1 MAASATGR
9 WDLPILVAAVGVSAG
24 GDIAAITALAVHMQ
38 ATTGSGLLVAAVFAA
53 NWLALAAVSP
63 WAGRLVDRV
72 ESRAALGWASLAQ
85 AVVALALAFT
95 PGAGLTLALVALL
108 GIGAAVAVP
117 AEFALVGV
125 VGARAGAAR
134 ANGRVEAARYVGYTV
149 GPLAGGALAAAAG
162 TGGALL
168 LDAASFLVIVAGA
181 LALRARRRPDGP
193 AGESERA
200 RGGLALLGADRQLRL
215 TVVVLVVSL
224 VAMSASITADVF
236 FVSTTLGAGS
246 LGLGLL
252 YTSWTA
258 GMVAGSLGAAPRV
271 PARGLAVAAI
281 CTAGL
286 QGTSKAL
293 AAAIAVLPAVLVL
306 YALGGVVHG
315 IKNVT
320 ARTMIHERVPASAHG
335 RAFAAYAALRNGA
348 ELAALGLGGVLV
360 DLVGARA
367 TLAGA
372 GGGTALVALAG
383 LLVLAGR
390 LSRGAAL
397 GARGAPGAARRA

>member
-1 MAASATGR
+1 MAASASTPGR

-85 AVVALALAFT
+85 ALVAGALAFT
-95 PGAGLTLALVALL
+95 PGTGLTLALVALL
-108 GIGAAVAVP
+108 GVGAAVAVP

-134 ANGRVEAARYVGYTV
+134 ANGRVEAARYAGYAL
-149 GPLAGGALAAAAG
+149 GPLAGGALAAAMG

-168 LDAASFLVIVAGA
+168 LDAVSFLAVVAGA
-181 LALRARRRPDGP
+181 ALLRARRRPDTP
-193 AGESERA
+193 AEAAGRE
-200 RGGLALLGADRQLRL
+200 RGGLALLGAEPQLRL
-215 TVVVLVVSL
+215 TVIVLVASL
-224 VAMSASITADVF
+224 VAMSVSITADVF
-236 FVSTTLGAGS
+236 FVSTTLGGGS

-252 YTSWTA
+252 YSAWTA

-271 PARGLAVAAI
+271 PVRALAFAAI
-281 CTAGL
+281 AAAGL
-286 QGTSKAL
+286 QGTSKLLTAAL
-293 AAAIAVLPAVLVL
+293 ALLPAALAL

-348 ELAALGLGGVLV
+348 ELAALALGGVLV
-360 DLVGARA
+360 DLIGARA
-367 TLAGA
+367 TLAAA

-383 LLVLAGR
+383 L
-390 LSRGAAL
+390 AAL
-397 GARGAPGAARRA
+397 TGRRAIGGLVPSARRA

>member
-63 WAGRLVDRV
+63 WGGRLVYRV
-72 ESRAALGWASLAQ
+72 ESRAVLGWASLAQ
-85 AVVALALAFT
+85 ALVALALAFT
-95 PGAGLTLALVALL
+95 PGTGLTLALVALL
-108 GIGAAVAVP
+108 GVGAAVAVP

-125 VGARAGAAR
+125 VGARAGTGR

-162 TGGALL
+162 TGAALL
-168 LDAASFLVIVAGA
+168 LDAASFVVIVAGA
-181 LALRARRRPDGP
+181 LLLRARRRPEGP
-193 AGESERA
+193 AAASERA
-200 RGGLALLGADRQLRL
+200 RGGLALLGADLQLRL
-215 TVVVLVVSL
+215 TVLVLVVSL

-252 YTSWTA
+252 YTAWTA

-271 PARGLAVAAI
+271 PARSLALAAI
-281 CTAGL
+281 CAAGL

-293 AAAIAVLPAVLVL
+293 AAAVALLPAALVL

-360 DLVGARA
+360 ALVGARA
-367 TLAGA
+367 TLAAA
-372 GGGTALVALAG
+372 GVGTALVALA
-383 LLVLAGR
+383 
-390 LSRGAAL
+390 
-397 GARGAPGAARRA
+397 